1 MEFLL
6 QYEFIL
12 IIGLV
17 FIILEIFS
25 GVGYFVSLGV
35 STIILGI
42 IQAIFNITNINII
55 LMIYIP
61 LMFIGL
67 LITKT
72 LIDKKNKETKDI
84 NDY

>member
-42 IQAIFNITNINII
+42 IQAIFNIANINIVLI
-55 LMIYIP
+55 IYIP

-67 LITKT
+67 FITKT